1 MAEARVIKAREQK
14 EQEDLAHR
22 KAEERLGSAKESY
35 DRTSADL
42 REIVEESRRMEFL
55 VQQRRTREEK

>member
-1 MAEARVIKAREQK
+1 MIKAREQK
-14 EQEDLAHR
+14 EQEDLAHW

-42 REIVEESRRMEFL
+42 QEIVEESHRMEFL